1 MRGGWSDDHD
11 HDGDGDEGDDGGGD
25 DNDEDDDDVD
35 GLTVRESDDKGRLIL
50 HIENIFPT
58 ILPFFNL
65 DIENYHNFYIV
76 TTVTINTTT
85 KKLFFFRFSWFGFRK
100 RRSVDSQHGSNLG
113 ARFCSN
119 SSSTL
124 CKVHRW

>member
-11 HDGDGDEGDDGGGD
+11 DDHDGDEAGDDGG
-25 DNDEDDDDVD
+25 DDDVD

-65 DIENYHNFYIV
+65 DIKNSHNFY
-76 TTVTINTTT
+76 INTTT
-85 KKLFFFRFSWFGFRK
+85 KKLFTPLFFRFSWFGFRK